1 MSEATTKDLDDIT
14 ADESLDAY
22 GLLCPM
28 PIVMTAKLVD
38 SMTVGQVLE
47 VVATDE
53 GIKEDM
59 PAWCESTDNEYLGV
73 KEKDGEYRVYLR
85 KTAAG

>member
-1 MSEATTKDLDDIT
+1 MSSSPTTDKLESIQADSTLDC
-14 ADESLDAY
+14 Y

-28 PIVMTAKLVD
+28 PIIKTVEAVKKME
-38 SMTVGQVLE
+38 VGQVLE

-59 PAWCESTDNEYLGV
+59 PAWCNATGHEYLGV
-73 KEKDGEYRVYLR
+73 KENDGEYRVYLK
-85 KTAAG
+85 KTKA